1 MALCIVAG
9 TPAFGGPIGHFSLTF
24 DYLQDGEQV
33 LSYYDGGV
41 GGLGSG
47 PGPSLGV
54 SFTDGLAADHI
65 PIAFGPSARL
75 TAPSVTMNLKDPWDG
90 TISFYFVGSGVL
102 SFYSGPDSTGDLV
115 GSEVLSYPSVPLP
128 KFFPGYPI
136 AARPGTFRSV
146 LFASDT
152 GLQVDSISFGLIV
165 IPEPSSLLLVSV
177 GILAVA
183 GLRRRRSQR
192 QRGAPRIG

>member
-1 MALCIVAG
+1 MRLLLGLCIVAG
-9 TPAFGGPIGHFSLTF
+9 APAFGGPIGHFSLTF

-33 LSYYDGGV
+33 LSYYDGGF

-75 TAPSVTMNLKDPWDG
+75 TAPSVTMNLKDPWDDV
-90 TISFYFVGSGVL
+90 ISFYFVGSGVA
-102 SFYSGPDSTGDLV
+102 SFYSGLDATGDLV
-115 GSEVLSYPSVPLP
+115 RSHVLSYPWSFPD
-128 KFFPGYPI
+128 FFPGYPF

-152 GLQVDSISFGLIV
+152 GLQLDSISFGLIV

-192 QRGAPRIG
+192 QR